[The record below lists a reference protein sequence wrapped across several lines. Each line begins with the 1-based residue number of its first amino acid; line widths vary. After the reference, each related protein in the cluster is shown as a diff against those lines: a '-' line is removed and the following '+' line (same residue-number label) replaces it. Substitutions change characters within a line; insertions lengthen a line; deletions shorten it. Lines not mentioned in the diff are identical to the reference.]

1 MRKLVIVSMVLVS
14 LLIAAS
20 PALAQAAKGENVA
33 ALKESVT
40 TKLAG
45 GKSYMTVG
53 SRQICTTAD
62 PKHPLNG
69 ASGDCDGA
77 CVIDAAGT
85 ATCMGSCTWVDR
97 DGDIAF
103 STWDGQDAG
112 TWKLAD
118 GTGKWKGASGQG
130 TWKNTVAAVPGN
142 FARNGW
148 EGTMSMA
155 KK

>member
-1 MRKLVIVSMVLVS
+1 MRKLTVFSILLLTFFLTASVSV
-14 LLIAAS
+14 
-20 PALAQAAKGENVA
+20 AQAAKGENVA
-33 ALKESVT
+33 ALKDSIT

-45 GKSYMTVG
+45 GKTYMTVG
-53 SRQICTTAD
+53 NRQICTTAD

-77 CVIDAAGT
+77 CVIDAAGA

-103 STWDGQDAG
+103 FTWDGQDAG
-112 TWKLAD
+112 SWKLAN

-130 TWKNTVAAVPGN
+130 TWKNTGTAPGN
-142 FARNGW
+142 LAHNSW
-148 EGTMSMA
+148 EGSMSMA

>member
-1 MRKLVIVSMVLVS
+1 MRKLVIVSTVLVS
-14 LLIAAS
+14 LLVAAS
-20 PALAQAAKGENVA
+20 PALAQAVKGENVA

-45 GKSYMTVG
+45 GKTYMTVG
-53 SRQICTTAD
+53 NRQVCTTAD
-62 PKHPLNG
+62 PKHALNG

-77 CVIDAAGT
+77 CVMEAAGI
-85 ATCMGSCTWVDR
+85 ATCMGSCFWVDR

-130 TWKNTVAAVPGN
+130 MWKNTGSAPGN
-142 FARNGW
+142 LAHNAW